1 MAKKPVRVSLQNSS
15 RSRPGRV
22 WPAVHVALAA
32 AVATAALLA
41 ALPPQSYRLFQ
52 ARLVASEGS
61 VWTLLA
67 ACLVLL
73 TARPGRRGF
82 VVAGLSVLSIAVAA
96 TPIVRARPVAS
107 SLPGRVASAFG
118 PLPEPHV
125 DAIGR
130 RAPLVLR
137 DLIGGVGLPDLV
149 PRTIVYATVD
159 GRKLLMD
166 VFTPP
171 QRRRAVAPGVLVV
184 HGGGWRGGARTESS
198 GLSRHL
204 AGLGYVVASIDYRL
218 APASRF
224 PAARDDVT
232 AAVAALKVHAPELGL
247 DGGRLALI
255 GRSAGGQLAL
265 LAAYT
270 MGDPAV
276 KGVVSFY
283 GPTDL
288 AYGYEHPADPKVF
301 DSTAA
306 LVAFLGGHLVDRGT
320 TYKMASPI
328 EYVGRATPPTLLI
341 HGTPDELV
349 EVEQSRRLDRRLS
362 EAGVPHLLV
371 ELPWASHG
379 CDYFL
384 RGPCGQISAYAVE
397 QFLTRV
403 FREGERD

>member
-1 MAKKPVRVSLQNSS
+1 
-15 RSRPGRV
+15 
-22 WPAVHVALAA
+22 VHVGLAAIVALAA
-32 AVATAALLA
+32 LLA
-41 ALPPQSYRLFQ
+41 VLPAQSYRLFQ

-61 VWTLLA
+61 AWTLLA

-82 VVAGLSVLSIAVAA
+82 VVATLAVLSIAAAA
-96 TPIVRARPVAS
+96 TPIVRAQPVAS
-107 SLPGRVASAFG
+107 SLPDRLASAFG
-118 PLPEPHV
+118 RLPETHV
-125 DAIGR
+125 AVTRR
-130 RAPLVLR
+130 RAPLVIR
-137 DLIGGVGLPDLV
+137 DLVGGVGLPDLV

-159 GRKLLMD
+159 SRELLMD
-166 VFTPP
+166 VFTPQP
-171 QRRRAVAPGVLVV
+171 SRAVAPGVIVV
-184 HGGGWRGGARTESS
+184 HGGGWRGGTRTEFS
-198 GLSRHL
+198 GLARHL

-218 APASRF
+218 VPSSPF

-232 AAVAALKVHAPELGL
+232 AAVAALHAHALEIGL
-247 DGGRLALI
+247 DTNRLALI
-255 GRSAGGQLAL
+255 GRSAGAQLVL

-270 MGDPAV
+270 LRDPAV

-288 AYGYEHPADPKVF
+288 VYGYEHPADPDVF

-306 LVAFLGGHLVDRGT
+306 LAAYLGGHLRDRGA
-320 TYKMASPI
+320 TYRTASPI
-328 EYVGRATPPTLLI
+328 EYVARTTPPTLII

-362 EAGVPHLLV
+362 EAGVPHLLL

-397 QFLTRV
+397 QFLARV
-403 FREGERD
+403 LRADDRD